1 MKIST
6 ILIGQAQTHSSPEG
20 PWLTATYKKPISGE
34 IHLGAMG
41 LEGDEHADRVN
52 HGGRD
57 KAVLA
62 YAAEHYP
69 WWQSELQ
76 REDFTGGALGEN
88 LVIEGGD
95 EAALC
100 LGDRYRIGEA
110 IVEVSQPRQPCWK
123 QARRW
128 GIQNLVLQ
136 IVRCGRTGWYL
147 RVLNEGSI
155 SVGDELRLIARP
167 QPDWSIAR
175 ANQLFHHRRED
186 LEGMREL
193 LEVPTLPE
201 SWKTTLT
208 TRLARAES
216 IGQG

>member
-1 MKIST
+1 MKISN
-6 ILIGQAQTHSSPEG
+6 LRIGPVQTHPSPEG

-34 IHLGAMG
+34 VHLGPIG
-41 LEGDEHADRVN
+41 FEGDEQADRVN

-76 REDFTGGALGEN
+76 REDFTSGALGEN
-88 LVIEGGD
+88 LVIEGGN
-95 EAALC
+95 ETAVY
-100 LGDRYRIGEA
+100 LGDQFKIGDA

-128 GIQNLVLQ
+128 GIHNLVLQ

-147 RVLNEGSI
+147 RVLSQGIVSA
-155 SVGDELRLIARP
+155 GDELRLIARP

-175 ANQLFHHRRED
+175 ANQLFHHQRED
-186 LEGMREL
+186 FAGMREL
-193 LEVPTLPE
+193 IEVPTLSE
-201 SWKTTLT
+201 SWKTTLSN
-208 TRLARAES
+208 RLAQAHSKRL
-216 IGQG
+216 G